1 MIEEVFNM
9 FTNNKEVVP
18 SFEDLSL
25 EEMYALQDDTG
36 VEAEISPTTTS
47 SAFCIGAGVG
57 LFASAVQC

>member
-1 MIEEVFNM
+1 M
-9 FTNNKEVVP
+9 FENKEKRSVVP

-57 LFASAVQC
+57 LFASAVKC